1 MRELW
6 HRVRFH
12 LSLLAL
18 LVPISQLP
26 EVFADHDEAHPNLT
40 RHQVTAGPFI
50 LYLIADDEAPHK
62 DLSGQL
68 EKDITIAV
76 PPSYIGEIRGIFV
89 DVGDHPT
96 LPSLEDVAHDGPYDL
111 HTHMRIPD
119 SRTGH
124 ELIRVTV
131 ETWSG
136 ASFKAMIPL
145 QEVLIP
151 KTL

>member
-1 MRELW
+1 MRKRW

-26 EVFADHDEAHPNLT
+26 AAFADHDEPHPNLT

-50 LYLIADDEAPHK
+50 LSLVADDEAPHK
-62 DLSGQL
+62 GLSGNL
-68 EKDITIAV
+68 EKDVTIVV
-76 PPSYIGEIRGIFV
+76 PPSYIVEIRGIFV

-96 LPSLEDVAHDGPYDL
+96 PPSLEDIAHDGPYDL
-111 HTHMRIPD
+111 HIHMRIPD
-119 SRTGH
+119 TPTGR

-136 ASFKAMIPL
+136 DSFKAGVPFNSEVPL
-145 QEVLIP
+145 VF
-151 KTL
+151 